1 MSRASAFFF
10 NSVEEANQGRRLS
23 LVALHWTKLSLFWV
37 SSWCGIK
44 LPRNDPWKNSST
56 KHPVILIESNRIK
69 LNQIESNWIESN
81 RIELMDVFLNLI
93 TIIFAVIYAVLV
105 SRIAGM
111 RLRWASGAGIPQKC
125 GTSLIPASENRL
137 SKWRYLSLVK
147 KRLYIRKDDLLVI
160 WLNMGDI
167 YR

>member
-10 NSVEEANQGRRLS
+10 NSVEEAKQGRRLS

-69 LNQIESNWIESN
+69 SNQIESNRIKSN
-81 RIELMDVFLNLI
+81 RIDGCISEFDYDNICGDLRGFSQPDCRYAATLSQRRRNSAEMRNKFDSGQRKQ
-93 TIIFAVIYAVLV
+93 IIKMTRG
-105 SRIAGM
+105 STM
-111 RLRWASGAGIPQKC
+111 RTSG
-125 GTSLIPASENRL
+125 TLHRN
-137 SKWRYLSLVK
+137 
-147 KRLYIRKDDLLVI
+147 
-160 WLNMGDI
+160 
-167 YR
+167 